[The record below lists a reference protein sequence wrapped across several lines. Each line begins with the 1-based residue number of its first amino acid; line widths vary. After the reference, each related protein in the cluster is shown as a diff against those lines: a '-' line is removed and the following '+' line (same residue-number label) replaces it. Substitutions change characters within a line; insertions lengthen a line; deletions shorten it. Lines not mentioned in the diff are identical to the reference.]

1 LKSIIEDL
9 QVVFE
14 FKGHGCIPV
23 HAQGLRW
30 LNHKRKALQW
40 VVDQFGAYLSHLVAL
55 SKGSSLKYEDRACLR
70 GYLLKW
76 SHAKFLFGSAMFIEV
91 VKGPALLS
99 LCLQKSDCD
108 IVKQLLKT
116 INSLKS
122 LREKD
127 PLEWSTVNLFEKRL
141 SQKEVL

>member
-1 LKSIIEDL
+1 MKSIIEDL

-14 FKGHGCIPV
+14 FKGHGCLPV
-23 HAQGLRW
+23 RAQGSQW
-30 LNHKRKALQW
+30 LNHKRKALQR

-55 SKGSSLKYEDRACLR
+55 SEDTSLKSEDRARLR

-76 SHAKFLFGSAMFIEV
+76 SHSKFLIGSAMFIEV
-91 VKGPALLS
+91 LKAPALLS

-108 IVKQLLKT
+108 IVYGLKQLLKT
-116 INSLKS
+116 VNSLKS

-127 PLEWSTVNLFEKRL
+127 PL
-141 SQKEVL
+141 